1 MDDMGDGMSGE
12 VSLSDLTQITNGLG
26 PVEIFH
32 DDGTDGG
39 VLAALIHM
47 DGSVEICD
55 AAADAEFMRKGR
67 DEVQ

>member
-26 PVEIFH
+26 PVEI
-32 DDGTDGG
+32 
-39 VLAALIHM
+39 
-47 DGSVEICD
+47 CD